1 MIQAAFFVQES
12 EKTWNSYRIPRVVDL
27 EDSPLRAPYI
37 EDEIWGSSPRT
48 KLKEGMS
55 SEINFAQF
63 PREPSTAK
71 SARFIKVPLNTR
83 SVYRSDLRHPIE
95 ALTTMHLVC
104 RNARSVPWVGE
115 ETLAPIGERDSTSHD
130 IGPRTSKPSS
140 PSEEPD
146 NRIFRGYCGAEG
158 FGKAQ
163 PISYQSQG
171 LCRGG
176 RSARGRMKGIQTA
189 KI

>member
-1 MIQAAFFVQES
+1 M
-12 EKTWNSYRIPRVVDL
+12 
-27 EDSPLRAPYI
+27 
-37 EDEIWGSSPRT
+37 
-48 KLKEGMS
+48 
-55 SEINFAQF
+55 
-63 PREPSTAK
+63 
-71 SARFIKVPLNTR
+71 PLNTR

-176 RSARGRMKGIQTA
+176 RSARVRMKGIQTA
-189 KI
+189 KIYCRGRPCPRQTKITEGEGATSLETVPSRIPKEIPNPMGHP